1 MILKERL
8 RVTTTTTVTAPTVG
22 PHPPLGQHPRIR
34 RRRAQIRREEGRRR
48 RRILLAGVGCLLVV
62 AAMWVTVR
70 SPLLDV
76 DRVVVD
82 GAAQTGGTAV
92 ADASGVDRGRPMS
105 DVEEQAIADRV
116 ERLPWVRQAR
126 VRRDWPGTVRIM
138 VVERAPVAAAR
149 TFAGGWGLLDV
160 TGRVLAW
167 AADRPAALPEVVGIP
182 PAGAPATSVDAGT
195 WGLLRV
201 AAAVPPSLLPRV
213 AAIAPVGREVELL
226 LAPGGT
232 ARLGPA
238 DGAPEKIG
246 VVEAIVGR
254 VDPAA
259 VATIDARFPS
269 TAVLTRK

>member
-1 MILKERL
+1 MQTVEATPTAGPFPALK
-8 RVTTTTTVTAPTVG
+8 P
-22 PHPPLGQHPRIR
+22 HPRIR
-34 RRRAQIRREEGRRR
+34 RRRVEVRREEGRKRL
-48 RRILLAGVGCLLVV
+48 RILAGGLAFLSLLGAV
-62 AAMWVTVR
+62 WLTVR

-76 DRVVVD
+76 DRVIVE
-82 GAAQTGGTAV
+82 GAAYSTSAAV
-92 ADASGVDRGRPMS
+92 AEASGVGPGRAMG
-105 DVEEQAIADRV
+105 DVEERTVAERV
-116 ERLPWVRQAR
+116 EMLPWVQHAA
-126 VRRDWPGTVRIM
+126 VRRDWPGTVHIS
-138 VVERAPVAAAR
+138 VVERAPVAVTR
-149 TFAGGWGLLDV
+149 TSAGGWGMLDV

-167 AADRPAALPEVVGIP
+167 VPDRPATLPEVAGIP
-182 PAGAPATSVDAGT
+182 PAGEPASRIDAAT

-213 AAIAPVGREVELL
+213 AAITPVGREVELQL
-226 LAPGGT
+226 VDGGI